1 VTLRRGPQGT
11 LGVLAKP
18 VVTSRSGTS
27 IGMRRRPSRQD
38 RSVLAQATV
47 AASDKVS
54 VKTIPKYSSLRC
66 GRGRRRMLSE
76 NTGSPPRTPTQGHS
90 TSRSRMTA
98 GPTTTIIS
106 TGKMQKIVG
115 KIIFI
120 DNLAA
125 SASAA

>member
-1 VTLRRGPQGT
+1 
-11 LGVLAKP
+11 
-18 VVTSRSGTS
+18 
-27 IGMRRRPSRQD
+27 MRRRPSRQD
-38 RSVLAQATV
+38 RSVLVQVAV
-47 AASDKVS
+47 AASDKAS
-54 VKTIPKYSSLRC
+54 VKTIPQYSSLRGGF
-66 GRGRRRMLSE
+66 GRHHMVGE
-76 NTGSPPRTPTQGHS
+76 NTESPLRTPTQGHS
-90 TSRSRMTA
+90 TSKSRMTA

>member
-1 VTLRRGPQGT
+1 
-11 LGVLAKP
+11 
-18 VVTSRSGTS
+18 
-27 IGMRRRPSRQD
+27 MRRRPSRQD

-54 VKTIPKYSSLRC
+54 VKTIPQYSSLRC